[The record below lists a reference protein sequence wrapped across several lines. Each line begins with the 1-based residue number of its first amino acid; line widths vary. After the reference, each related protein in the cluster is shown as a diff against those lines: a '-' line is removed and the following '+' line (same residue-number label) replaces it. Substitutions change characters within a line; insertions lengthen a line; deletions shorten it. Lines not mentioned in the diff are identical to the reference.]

1 MSEFT
6 FKVNLVAV
14 VRVRAADESVAR
26 QVVSTILGAPGTVEI
41 ALANENNAAVG
52 NHATITDV
60 DFSFSLGS
68 ALGQGSRFD
77 STTPARSLSAEII
90 HHLWG
95 RGFSAS
101 PRWATPSRHQGLES
115 AIDRPTTRGSIRPE
129 IVSVTSGAV
138 LWKEQSL
145 WHRR

>member
-14 VRVRAADESVAR
+14 VRARAADESVAR

-41 ALANENNAAVG
+41 GLANENNAAVG

-68 ALGQGSRFD
+68 IKRFGGKAQNSTAL
-77 STTPARSLSAEII
+77 
-90 HHLWG
+90 
-95 RGFSAS
+95 
-101 PRWATPSRHQGLES
+101 RWATPSRHQGLES
-115 AIDRPTTRGSIRPE
+115 VVDRPTTVVE
-129 IVSVTSGAV
+129 IVSVTRELSHGESRACGTGV
-138 LWKEQSL
+138 SFP
-145 WHRR
+145 RTPDGRGCAP